1 MPNDTFHNLSEEK
14 KQKILKAAYK
24 LFNNNEY
31 ENITIRDLTREADI
45 PIGSFYR
52 YFKDKDDLYIYMLN
66 IGENKLY
73 KELVKNRQNS
83 FSMVYGTAEKEFL
96 RSVLTEEEYVLDKT
110 VTNASEELL
119 LKYYFHKFNKDIENE
134 LRENLRQLREQNC
147 LREDIDEEF
156 ILHMYKTSM
165 FNILLYCRKKNITS
179 FEEKER
185 IKNSY
190 FNKLF
195 LKGITK

>member
-24 LFNNNEY
+24 LFTNNEY
-31 ENITIRDLTREADI
+31 EAVTIRDLTREAGI

-73 KELVKNRQNS
+73 RELVKKKRDS
-83 FSMVYGTAEKEFL
+83 FSMVFGTADKEFL
-96 RSVLTEEEYVLDKT
+96 KSVLTEEEYTLDKT
-110 VTNASEELL
+110 VTDASDELL

-134 LRENLRQLREQNC
+134 LRDNLRQLREQGS

-156 ILHMYKTSM
+156 MLHMYKTSM
-165 FNILLYCRKKNITS
+165 FNILLYCREKNITS
-179 FEEKER
+179 FEERER